1 MPLGLYQGE
10 TKFMRSHTQKKKSEL
25 LTVYDSHY
33 LKLKVD
39 LEGKK
44 SRTKK
49 QKSEGQNSW

>member
-10 TKFMRSHTQKKKSEL
+10 TKFMRSHTHKKSEL